1 MPIFDMHIHLKN
13 RSPCS
18 HLSIMDLKGGL
29 SEKYDGI
36 CITDHH
42 MVNPNKTVS
51 RIGVKVFF
59 GVEITCNLG
68 DILAYGIKRI
78 PTTRKAEDVIDFIHS
93 NGGVAVCAHPFSP
106 HHACFQDAVQDY
118 KFDAIEINGSL
129 ANKYNLPA
137 KKMAELMDLPTI
149 GGSDAHSK
157 IQLNKMGTR
166 FLIKIKSIE
175 DIVHAIKNKKCKAIK
190 IY

>member
-18 HLSIMDLKGGL
+18 HLSIVDLKEGL

-42 MVNPNKTVS
+42 IVNATKTVS
-51 RIGVKVFF
+51 HIGVKVFF
-59 GVEITCNLG
+59 GVEITTDLG
-68 DILAYGIKRI
+68 DILAYGIESV
-78 PTTRKAEDVIDFIHS
+78 PVTRRAEEVINFIHK

-106 HHACFQDAVQDY
+106 HHSCFQDAVQDY
-118 KFDAIEINGSL
+118 NFDAIEINGSL
-129 ANKYNLPA
+129 ANKYNVPA
-137 KKMAELMDLPTI
+137 RKIAEILDLPTI

-157 IQLNKMGTR
+157 DQLNKMGTK
-166 FLIKIKSIE
+166 FSIKIKKMA
-175 DIVHAIKNKKCKAIK
+175 DMVRAIKEKKCKATK